1 MAEPQ
6 RRRSR
11 EELRALVVDAA
22 YRLLDERGIRL
33 EPSSI
38 TYQRVFDHL
47 EATTGV
53 ITTRGSVHERIWP
66 SQAAFQRDV
75 LGRAIDKLH
84 RPDEGATDRAVQEV
98 LATADLESLAG
109 RKQALRDLN
118 RVGVAEE
125 ERQAWE
131 SVQARLVAAVS
142 AVVSTLPH
150 DERDDYA
157 DLVAAARANQMQR
170 YDRNVEL
177 FAALATLSRTTVR
190 PDLGLTHD
198 EGVRMCARVVTT
210 YFEGA
215 FARNTYSD
223 EPATID
229 IRCDDGTVE
238 TWSLTAWGA
247 FKIVEW
253 ISVFED

>member
-1 MAEPQ
+1 MSETQ

-11 EELRALVVDAA
+11 EELRELVLDAA
-22 YRLLDERGIRL
+22 YRLLDDNGIRL

-38 TYQRVFDHL
+38 SYQRVFDHL

-53 ITTRGSVHERIWP
+53 TTTRGSVHERIWS
-66 SQAAFQRDV
+66 SQAEFQRDV
-75 LGRAIDKLH
+75 LGRAIETLH
-84 RPDEGATDRAVQEV
+84 RPDEDATARAVETV
-98 LATADLESLAG
+98 LATADLETLPG
-109 RKQALRDLN
+109 RRQALRDLN

-142 AVVSTLPH
+142 AVVSTLPRE
-150 DERDDYA
+150 ERADYA
-157 DLVAAARANQMQR
+157 DLMAAARANQMMR
-170 YDRNVEL
+170 FDRNVEL
-177 FAALATLSRTTVR
+177 FSALATLLRTTVR

-198 EGVRMCARVVTT
+198 EGVRMCARVVTLH
-210 YFEGA
+210 FEGA

-223 EPATID
+223 QPATID
-229 IRCDDGTVE
+229 VRAADGTLE
-238 TWSLTAWGA
+238 TWSLLAWGA
-247 FKIVEW
+247 YKIVEW